1 MILYNKKK
9 NLMDEIDTIMP
20 SGKDEK
26 FDNWLVE
33 VESVMDYMIDEIE
46 SLKDEIEMIN
56 DNS

>member
-9 NLMDEIDTIMP
+9 NLMDEIDTIIP

-26 FDNWLVE
+26 FDSWLVE
-33 VESVMDYMIDEIE
+33 VESMMDYMIDEIE

>member
-9 NLMDEIDTIMP
+9 SLMDEIDTIMP
-20 SGKDEK
+20 SGKDER
-26 FDNWLVE
+26 FDSWLVE
-33 VESVMDYMIDEIE
+33 VESMMDYMIDEIE

>member
-9 NLMDEIDTIMP
+9 SLMDEIDTIMP

-33 VESVMDYMIDEIE
+33 VESMMDYMIDEIE